1 MKFRYITTSRL
12 LALAMSLGSVTALQ
26 AQVIVKEPWVRST
39 VPSQQATGAFMQLN
53 SRQDVK
59 LVMASSPV
67 AGVVGVHEMKMENDI
82 MTMRP
87 VVALAL
93 PADQTVELKSGGYH
107 LMMMD
112 LKKQI
117 KTGDE
122 VSLTLVFEGAQG
134 KRETVEVKAVA
145 GPVKPSK

>member
-1 MKFRYITTSRL
+1 MKFPCIATFRL
-12 LALAMSLGSVTALQ
+12 LALLLCLGFALASQ
-26 AQVIVKEPWVRST
+26 AQVIVKNPWVRTT
-39 VPSQQATGAFMQLN
+39 VPGQQATGAFMQLS

-67 AGVVGVHEMKMENDI
+67 AGVVEVHEMKMEKDI

-87 VVALAL
+87 VGVLAL
-93 PADQTVELKSGGYH
+93 PAGQTIEFKSGGFH

-117 KTGDE
+117 KAGDK
-122 VSLTLVFEGAQG
+122 VPLTLVFEGAQG
-134 KRETVEVKAVA
+134 KRQTLEVKAVA
-145 GPVKPSK
+145 GLGKPLK

>member
-1 MKFRYITTSRL
+1 MEFRYKTTSRL
-12 LALAMSLGSVTALQ
+12 LALVVFLGTAAASQ

-39 VPSQQATGAFMQLN
+39 VPGQQATGAFMQLT

-59 LVMASSPV
+59 LVMASSPM
-67 AGVVGVHEMKMENDI
+67 AGVVAVHQMKMENDI

-93 PADQTVELKSGGYH
+93 PAGQTVELKSGGYH

-134 KRETVEVKAVA
+134 KRETVDVKAVA
-145 GPVKPSK
+145 GLVRPSK

>member
-1 MKFRYITTSRL
+1 MKFPYKTPSRL
-12 LALAMSLGSVTALQ
+12 LALLVFLGSAAPAQ
-26 AQVIVKEPWVRST
+26 AQVSVKLPWVRAT
-39 VPSQQATGAFMQLN
+39 VPSQQATGAFMQLS
-53 SRQDVK
+53 SRQDVT

-67 AGVVGVHEMKMENDI
+67 AGVVEVHEMKMENDI

-87 VVALAL
+87 VTALAL
-93 PADQTVELKSGGYH
+93 AAGQTVEFKSGGYH

-122 VSLTLVFEGAQG
+122 VALTLVFENAQG
-134 KRETVEVKAVA
+134 KRETVAVKAVA
-145 GPVKPSK
+145 GLVKPSK